1 MSGAGT
7 MIEFTPEAEARLAEY
22 LRQVRGALA
31 GSPDVSPD
39 EIEADIREHVGN
51 ELRSAST
58 PVGVARLE
66 AVLDQ
71 LGPPAKWG
79 AVEGPSF
86 FQRIKQRLR
95 LGERVRTAR
104 EAVWRGPE
112 DWRLA
117 YLSFGVFAL
126 GVLTM
131 VLFPLA
137 LVVSYILS
145 RAGIAAA
152 NEKGVELG
160 RARKW
165 LLYPPVVLVSL
176 ALLVGVMAIPIA
188 AGAATGGE
196 VASARHRVTEFDRPN
211 PQPVDPLDWRAARNW
226 QARAEYKERLVSQ
239 VEEDRQLLAA
249 IPVHVEWAAAAAALF
264 VGVGAV
270 AMWWTVLGFVS
281 ATFPGAV
288 RAVFL
293 PLLNRFER
301 RHGLLLA
308 VPCLVVA
315 VIWCAAAFELASAAG
330 VIG

>member
-1 MSGAGT
+1 
-7 MIEFTPEAEARLAEY
+7 
-22 LRQVRGALA
+22 
-31 GSPDVSPD
+31 VSPD
-39 EIEADIREHVGN
+39 EIEADIREHVEN
-51 ELRSAST
+51 ELRHTAS
-58 PVGVARLE
+58 PVGVARLD

-79 AVEGPSF
+79 AGEGPSLL
-86 FQRIKQRLR
+86 QRLKQRLR
-95 LGERVRTAR
+95 LGDRLRTAR
-104 EAVWRGPE
+104 QAVWRGPE

-117 YLSFGVFAL
+117 YLSFGMFAV

-152 NEKGVELG
+152 REMGTELG
-160 RARKW
+160 TARKW

-188 AGAATGGE
+188 AGGITGGE
-196 VASARHRVTEFDRPN
+196 VASASRRVMEFDRPN
-211 PQPVDPLDWRAARNW
+211 PQPVDPLDWRGVRNW
-226 QARAEYKERLVSQ
+226 QARETYKDRIASQ

-249 IPVHVEWAAAAAALF
+249 IPVHHEWAPAAAGLF

-270 AMWWTVLGFVS
+270 AIWWAILGFVS

-301 RHGLLLA
+301 RHGLMLA
-308 VPCLVVA
+308 VPALLVSA
-315 VIWCAAAFELASAAG
+315 IWCVAAWDVALAAG
-330 VIG
+330 AIG